1 MRKTYG
7 MLTLLVLA
15 LLLGLLLA
23 AGPASAGGPPPGSQW
38 GGHEINGWAYIVN
51 ADKYVTL
58 QVVADDERVSG
69 TMVVSVK
76 RRWYDAD
83 GTGHQSG
90 TFTLYN
96 AAGSWHCAYWETVY
110 FFNARS
116 AEDPV
121 QELLLNCTATG
132 SGAYKGLVFVHSHH
146 GAQGGPYI
154 VKGWILPAD

>member
-7 MLTLLVLA
+7 LLGMLVLA

-23 AGPASAGGPPPGSQW
+23 ASPALAGAPPGSQW
-38 GGHEINGWAYIVN
+38 GGHEVNGRAYIVG
-51 ADKYVTL
+51 ADKGVTL
-58 QVVADDERVSG
+58 QVVADDERVCG
-69 TMVVSVK
+69 TMDVSVK
-76 RRWYDAD
+76 KTWYDAD
-83 GTGHQSG
+83 GVGHQSG

-96 AAGSWHCAYWETVY
+96 AAGSWHCAYWETLY
-110 FFNARS
+110 YFNAS
-116 AEDPV
+116 SSEDPI

-154 VKGWILPAD
+154 MKGWIY